1 MHSISRHVSA
11 PKKQQG
17 ASLVEV
23 LVAMVVIALGLLGNV
38 SLLAKSLK
46 SNNTAYY
53 RSQATLLASDVLE
66 RMRSN
71 LPAAMAGSYN
81 LSMGSSPSGSDFAA
95 QDLASWKTLVTNAFP
110 SGDASVTVDAQGNAT
125 ITLRWTDTSKLD
137 AKGAVVNS
145 NFSTQSVL

>member
-1 MHSISRHVSA
+1 MHPIFRQHSV
-11 PKKQQG
+11 PQKQQG

-38 SLLAKSLK
+38 SLLAQSLK

-81 LSMGSSPSGSDFAA
+81 LSMGSSPSGSGFAA
-95 QDLASWKTLVTNAFP
+95 QDLAGWKTLVTNAFP
-110 SGDASVTVDAQGNAT
+110 NGDASVTVDAQGNAT

-137 AKGAVVNS
+137 NKGAVVNS